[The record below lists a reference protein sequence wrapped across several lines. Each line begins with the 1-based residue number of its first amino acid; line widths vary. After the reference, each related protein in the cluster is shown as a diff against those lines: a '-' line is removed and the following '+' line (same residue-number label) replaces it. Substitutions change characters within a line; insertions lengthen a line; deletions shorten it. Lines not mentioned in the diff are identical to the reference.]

1 MKITNAIS
9 NFVREPLLSPFG
21 FKGGYLSELWQVVV
35 QLDAEEYTGVG
46 TGIQSVL
53 WSDASVFSST
63 SQAGGNSYMFAMTDY
78 ALKLAKGMEFTT
90 PLTCW
95 TRCCQRSMN
104 TARSLPAIPICV

>member
-1 MKITNAIS
+1 MKITNAVS

-35 QLDAEEYTGVG
+35 RLECGEFSGVG

-63 SQAGGNSYMFAMTDY
+63 S
-78 ALKLAKGMEFTT
+78 
-90 PLTCW
+90 
-95 TRCCQRSMN
+95 
-104 TARSLPAIPICV
+104 I